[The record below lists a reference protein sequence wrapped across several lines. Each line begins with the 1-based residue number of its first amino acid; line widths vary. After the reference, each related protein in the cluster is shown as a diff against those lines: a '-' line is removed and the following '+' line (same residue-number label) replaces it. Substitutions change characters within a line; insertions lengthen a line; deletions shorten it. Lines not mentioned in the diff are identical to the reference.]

1 MKLVAY
7 LFLFFFYKDQM
18 YKLTEN
24 LDMVLQDVILN
35 KQCDVGVD
43 LVNIV
48 FFMKL
53 VEEIRINILVE
64 QIFMYALVYFFE
76 AKSIMFS

>member
-1 MKLVAY
+1 
-7 LFLFFFYKDQM
+7 
-18 YKLTEN
+18 
-24 LDMVLQDVILN
+24 MVLQDIILN

-53 VEEIRINILVE
+53 VKEILINILVE
-64 QIFMYALVYFFE
+64 QLFMYALVYFFE

>member
-1 MKLVAY
+1 
-7 LFLFFFYKDQM
+7 M

-53 VEEIRINILVE
+53 VEEIRINI
-64 QIFMYALVYFFE
+64 QIFMYALFYFFE

>member
-1 MKLVAY
+1 
-7 LFLFFFYKDQM
+7 M

-24 LDMVLQDVILN
+24 LDMVFQDVILN

-53 VEEIRINILVE
+53 VEEIRINILVL

>member
-1 MKLVAY
+1 
-7 LFLFFFYKDQM
+7 M

>member
-1 MKLVAY
+1 
-7 LFLFFFYKDQM
+7 M

-53 VEEIRINILVE
+53 VKEILINILVE
-64 QIFMYALVYFFE
+64 QLFMYALVYFFE

>member
-1 MKLVAY
+1 
-7 LFLFFFYKDQM
+7 
-18 YKLTEN
+18 
-24 LDMVLQDVILN
+24 MVLQDVISN

-53 VEEIRINILVE
+53 IEEIRINILVE
-64 QIFMYALVYFFE
+64 QLFMYALVYYFE

>member
-1 MKLVAY
+1 
-7 LFLFFFYKDQM
+7 M

-64 QIFMYALVYFFE
+64 QLFMYALVYIFK